1 MEYGCI
7 LGPCFSLL
15 CGWELWVTLLLRKE
29 LSIWSW
35 GFFGAGLVI
44 TMVKHWSLVLL
55 WLYSLHGLEDE
66 SSSWNCKEA
75 ALDFWGGCWFWRGVR
90 WLYWPRGFSCF
101 HVLAGMRCIT
111 LLWIGFSI
119 FILTTLVLW
128 VFHWSFGKLFS
139 SSRHICC
146 HCKIFEYKLFLA

>member
-90 WLYWPRGFSCF
+90 WLYWPRGLLFSCLSRNEVYYSFVNWIFNF
-101 HVLAGMRCIT
+101 HFDNF
-111 LLWIGFSI
+111 GFMSFSLEFREI
-119 FILTTLVLW
+119 
-128 VFHWSFGKLFS
+128 VFLF
-139 SSRHICC
+139 
-146 HCKIFEYKLFLA
+146 